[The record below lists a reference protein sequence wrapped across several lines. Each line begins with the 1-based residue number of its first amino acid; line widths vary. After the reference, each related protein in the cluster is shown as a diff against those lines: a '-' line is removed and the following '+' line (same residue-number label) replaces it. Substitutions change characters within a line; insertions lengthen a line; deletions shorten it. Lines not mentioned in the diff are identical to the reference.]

1 MSVHVVKDAISR
13 PCPHFDQEK
22 HKEDGEASYNGLR
35 MTSSP
40 NYNAGN
46 ITKAG
51 FPCKGVVGLCEI
63 F

>member
-1 MSVHVVKDAISR
+1 MKDAISR

-35 MTSSP
+35 MTSSR

-46 ITKAG
+46 ITKAA
-51 FPCKGVVGLCEI
+51 FPVRELKDFVKFSSKEK
-63 F
+63 